1 MARIVDLD
9 PIDVVEMDDEFLV
22 IDASDTSA
30 GPLGTDKRATTAKVG
45 ETLVAVASGAI
56 NLFDDTTDGLAGTTA
71 GDYFSVPSG
80 VAGEFTILY
89 RHDAGPVAT
98 EIKRLPSNAGVDAA
112 IQAAIDAESAVELAE
127 AAQEAAEEFRDQ
139 AEDQKGLAVSAKE
152 QTLTY
157 RNEARDARD
166 EAIAIAYGGDYSV
179 TPAAGNVPIAG
190 STGTLGKGWV
200 AAEYSVQFIG
210 HINWALDQ
218 IELLRKDMIPNRQA
232 DQLVQM
238 LLQIAD
244 LAGQAAR
251 TLSGVGEYRSSA
263 GSAARCAVQHRS
275 NPGTGIFFPAAD
287 EIGFAING
295 TEVLRI
301 DSSGIVP

>member
-22 IDASDTSA
+22 IDTSDTSA

-80 VAGEFTILY
+80 VADEFTILY

-112 IQAAIDAESAVELAE
+112 IQAAIDAESAMAMAE
-127 AAQEAAEEFRDQ
+127 DAQEAAEEFRDQ
-139 AEDQKGLAVSAKE
+139 AEDQKDLAVSAKE

-179 TPAAGNVPIAG
+179 TPAPGNVPIARAD
-190 STGTLGKGWV
+190 GTLASGWIAGEYSLMMLTHISYAIDLANQSARAVNGGEINV
-200 AAEYSVQFIG
+200 AAG
-210 HINWALDQ
+210 T
-218 IELLRKDMIPNRQA
+218 
-232 DQLVQM
+232 
-238 LLQIAD
+238 
-244 LAGQAAR
+244 AAR
-251 TLSGVGEYRSSA
+251 PSISLGTNKS
-263 GSAARCAVQHRS
+263 
-275 NPGTGIFFPAAD
+275 TGIFFPAAD
-287 EIGFAING
+287 EIAFTVNG
-295 TEVLRI
+295 VEVLRI
-301 DSSGIVP
+301 DATGIVT